1 MGISAACPKV
11 SKTHIDMLKKAG
23 AFGDLPESVEKA
35 ACQLIESDKPLLR
48 ERQHERQ
55 SSIS

>member
-23 AFGDLPESVEKA
+23 AFGDLPETSQLDLFAMFGQA
-35 ACQLIESDKPLLR
+35 AETGAPHGGAAGR
-48 ERQHERQ
+48 P
-55 SSIS
+55 